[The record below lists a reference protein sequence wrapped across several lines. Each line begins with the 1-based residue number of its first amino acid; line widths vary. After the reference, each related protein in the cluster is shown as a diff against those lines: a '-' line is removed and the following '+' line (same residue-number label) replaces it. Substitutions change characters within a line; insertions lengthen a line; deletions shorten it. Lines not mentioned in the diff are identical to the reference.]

1 MNLIQLVPITAKINF
16 LKRKTTAFIMSG
28 ILILA
33 SIGFLVTKGLNFGID
48 FTGGISVEIGKTEKT
63 EKITVSNLRNL
74 LKEMNPEIQD
84 SNSENTVSIRL
95 PIKKESEQK
104 LQLSK
109 LKTIL
114 GNDVSYRSV
123 DMVGPKV
130 GGELIEKGIY
140 AIFLALFAIA
150 FYIWIRFEMSFA
162 IGALSA
168 LFHDIVLTLGFFSL
182 LGLEF
187 NLTAVAAILTI
198 AGYSVNDTVVVYDRV
213 RENLRKYRK
222 KSLLDLL
229 NLSLNETLSRTIL
242 TSLTT
247 FLAVIALVIFGGS
260 VLGSFSYALLF
271 GIVIG
276 TYSSMF
282 IAVPLLNKPFSK

>member
-16 LKRKTTAFIMSG
+16 LKRKTIAFIMSG
-28 ILILA
+28 ILISA

-48 FTGGISVEIGKTEKT
+48 FTGGISVEVEKS

-74 LKEMNPEIQD
+74 LKEMNPEIQS

-104 LQLSK
+104 LQLAN

-114 GNDVSYRSV
+114 GADVSYRSV

-182 LGLEF
+182 IGLEF

-222 KSLLDLL
+222 KSLADLL

-247 FLAVIALVIFGGS
+247 FLAVIALVVFGGN

-282 IAVPLLNKPFSK
+282 IAVPLLTEKIKQ

>member
-16 LKRKTTAFIMSG
+16 LKRKTMAFIISG
-28 ILILA
+28 ILITA
-33 SIGFLVTKGLNFGID
+33 SIGILAIKGLNFGID
-48 FTGGISVEIGKTEKT
+48 FTGGISVEVEKS
-63 EKITVSNLRNL
+63 EKITASNLRNL
-74 LKEMNPEIQD
+74 LKEMKPEIQ
-84 SNSENTVSIRL
+84 SAENTISIRL

-104 LQLSK
+104 NQLAN

-114 GNDVSYRSV
+114 GADVSYRSV

-182 LGLEF
+182 IGLEF

-222 KSLLDLL
+222 KSLSDLL

-247 FLAVIALVIFGGS
+247 FLAVIALVVFGGS

-271 GIVIG
+271 GIIIG

-282 IAVPLLNKPFSK
+282 IAVPLLNEKIKE

>member
-1 MNLIQLVPITAKINF
+1 MNLIQLIPITAKFSF
-16 LKRKTTAFIMSG
+16 LKYKSLAFIMSA
-28 ILILA
+28 ILIIA
-33 SIGFLVTKGLNFGID
+33 SISIVATKGMNFGID
-48 FTGGISVEIGKTEKT
+48 FTGGISIEVEKSD
-63 EKITVSNLRNL
+63 KITVTNLRTV
-74 LKEMNPEIQD
+74 LKEMSPEIQAVGEGD
-84 SNSENTVSIRL
+84 TISIRL
-95 PIKKESEQK
+95 PIKKEDAQK
-104 LQLSK
+104 QQLTN
-109 LKTIL
+109 LKQIL
-114 GNDVSYRSV
+114 GEGVSYRSV

-162 IGALSA
+162 IGALTA

-182 LGLEF
+182 IGLEF

-222 KSLLDLL
+222 KSLLELL

-247 FLAVIALVIFGGS
+247 FLAVIALVVFGGS

-271 GIVIG
+271 GILIG
-276 TYSSMF
+276 TYSSIY
-282 IAVPLLNKPFSK
+282 IAVPLLLRSKKS

>member
-1 MNLIQLVPITAKINF
+1 MNLIQLVPITAKFQF
-16 LKRKTTAFIMSG
+16 LKHKATAFFLSIALVVGS
-28 ILILA
+28 IL
-33 SIGFLVTKGLNFGID
+33 LVATNGLNFGID
-48 FTGGISVEIGKTEKT
+48 FTGGIAVEVEKS
-63 EKITVSNLRNL
+63 EKITVSNLRGL
-74 LKEMNPEIQD
+74 LKEMTPEIQ
-84 SNSENTVSIRL
+84 SVGEGKTISIRL
-95 PIKKESEQK
+95 PIKEEAEQK
-104 LQLSK
+104 KQLAE

-114 GNDVSYRSV
+114 GEEVEYRSV

-140 AIFLALFAIA
+140 ALVLALLAIA
-150 FYIWIRFEMSFA
+150 FYIWIRFEMGFA
-162 IGALSA
+162 VGALTA
-168 LFHDIVLTLGFFSL
+168 LFHDVILTLGVFSL
-182 LGLEF
+182 TGLEF

-222 KSLLDLL
+222 KELPDLL

-247 FLAVIALVIFGGS
+247 FLAVIALAVFGGS

-271 GIVIG
+271 GVLIG
-276 TYSSMF
+276 TYSSMY
-282 IAVPLLNKPFSK
+282 IAVPLLLRAKNLR